1 MNNNSVEDE
10 DAAYGCQGGNGK
22 EKIRDLIHIV
32 CYMTVERPIASQ
44 KSVRYQAIENFI
56 RKNHHNGRYEW
67 SCRYYRG
74 EMIRIVRAE

>member
-1 MNNNSVEDE
+1 MDVR
-10 DAAYGCQGGNGK
+10 GVT
-22 EKIRDLIHIV
+22 EKRKFGTSYILYAT
-32 CYMTVERPIASQ
+32 CNMTVERPIASQ